1 MAIITK
7 KVYKSGKVSWYAD
20 FRVRGKRY
28 RKKLDAQNKAQAK
41 LLAQKLE
48 LEVVN
53 KQYGML
59 DESKA
64 IPLKK
69 LSDEYIKFAKMNKRS
84 WDRDVLSLSHI
95 LNMEVDGKKLGEYDI
110 EDISP
115 KHILTYQEKRKQ
127 ELDTKFDKQ
136 GKHDRERNYASINR
150 EIACLKHIF
159 YLAIDWEYTEKN
171 PVARKSIRLFKEIRR
186 DRILSEEEIKK
197 LLKITSG
204 HTFQIVSFA
213 LNTGMRLGEILK
225 LTWEQIDKTNR
236 IVHVTFTKNNL
247 DRDVPINNFLSGIIE
262 TINEN
267 NEHLFHNPD
276 TGKHLT
282 TIKKSFASALRRAEI
297 SNFRFHD
304 LRHTFSSHLS
314 MGGIEENTRAELLGH
329 SKGTITSNYTHA
341 NWERKIKAVE
351 IIGKM
356 CGQYL
361 DDDREKL

>member
-7 KVYKSGKVSWYAD
+7 KIYKSGKVSWYAD
-20 FRVRGKRY
+20 FRVRGNRY

-48 LEVVN
+48 LEVIN
-53 KQYGML
+53 GQYGIF

-64 IPLKK
+64 ITLKK

-95 LNMEVDGKKLGEYDI
+95 LNMEVDGKKLGEYDT
-110 EDISP
+110 EEISP
-115 KHILTYQEKRKQ
+115 KHILIYQEKRKN
-127 ELDTKFDKQ
+127 EMDRKFDQ
-136 GKHDRERNYASINR
+136 IGKPIRERNYASINR

-186 DRILSEEEIKK
+186 DRILSEEEIIK
-197 LLKITSG
+197 LLRITDG
-204 HTFQIVSFA
+204 HTFQIISFG

-225 LTWEQIDKTNR
+225 LTWEQVDKTNKV
-236 IVHVTFTKNNL
+236 IHVTFTKNNM
-247 DRDVPINNFLSGIIE
+247 DRDIPINNFLSGIVK
-262 TINEN
+262 TISEDNK
-267 NEHLFHNPD
+267 HLFHNPD
-276 TGKHLT
+276 TGKPLT
-282 TIKKSFASALRRAEI
+282 GIKKSFASALRRTEI
-297 SNFRFHD
+297 INFRFHD

-329 SKGTITSNYTHA
+329 SKRTITSSYTHT
-341 NWERKIKAVE
+341 NWERKIEAVE
-351 IIGKM
+351 IMGKL

-361 DDDREKL
+361 DNDREKI